1 MKWIK
6 IILTTI
12 IVILLQ
18 VTIFNRLQINGWG
31 YPMVYILLLLNIPP
45 QKPRWI
51 EMLVGTLVGLI
62 IDICNN
68 SLGVHM
74 AACVALAYLRPIIL
88 KKSVQDVERIKD
100 EICSRSVGF
109 IEYLKCIVLLTILHH
124 LMVFGLEAWSI
135 QNWLLIVLQTLCSSF
150 LTILLLL
157 GYDLIRR

>member
-1 MKWIK
+1 
-6 IILTTI
+6 
-12 IVILLQ
+12 
-18 VTIFNRLQINGWG
+18 
-31 YPMVYILLLLNIPP
+31 
-45 QKPRWI
+45 
-51 EMLVGTLVGLI
+51 MLVGTLVGLI

-88 KKSVQDVERIKD
+88 KKMVQDVERIKG
-100 EICSRSVGF
+100 EICSRSVGG

>member
-45 QKPRWI
+45 QNPRWI

-100 EICSRSVGF
+100 EICSRSVGG

-135 QNWLLIVLQTLCSSF
+135 QNWLLIVIQTLCSSF

>member
-45 QKPRWI
+45 QNPRWI

-68 SLGVHM
+68 SLGVNM

-88 KKSVQDVERIKD
+88 KKMVQDVERIKG
-100 EICSRSVGF
+100 EICSRSVGG
-109 IEYLKCIVLLTILHH
+109 IEYLKCIILLTILHH

>member
-68 SLGVHM
+68 SLGVNM

-88 KKSVQDVERIKD
+88 KKMVQDVERIKG
-100 EICSRSVGF
+100 EICSRSVGG

-135 QNWLLIVLQTLCSSF
+135 QNWLLIVIQTLCSSF

>member
-100 EICSRSVGF
+100 EICSRSVGG

>member
-45 QKPRWI
+45 QNPRWI

-68 SLGVHM
+68 SLGVNM

-88 KKSVQDVERIKD
+88 KKMVQDVERIKG
-100 EICSRSVGF
+100 EICSRSVGG

-135 QNWLLIVLQTLCSSF
+135 QNWLLIVLQTLCSSY

>member
-45 QKPRWI
+45 QNPRWI

-88 KKSVQDVERIKD
+88 KKMVQDVERIKG
-100 EICSRSVGF
+100 EICSRSVGG

>member
-45 QKPRWI
+45 QNPRWI

-68 SLGVHM
+68 SLGVNM

-88 KKSVQDVERIKD
+88 KKMVQDVERIKG
-100 EICSRSVGF
+100 EICSRSVGG

>member
-45 QKPRWI
+45 QNPRWI

-68 SLGVHM
+68 SLGVNM

-88 KKSVQDVERIKD
+88 KKMVQDVERIKG
-100 EICSRSVGF
+100 EICSRSVGG

-135 QNWLLIVLQTLCSSF
+135 QNWLLIVIQTLCSSF

>member
-45 QKPRWI
+45 QNPRWI

-68 SLGVHM
+68 SLGVNM

-88 KKSVQDVERIKD
+88 KKSVQDVERIKG
-100 EICSRSVGF
+100 EICSRSVGG

>member
-31 YPMVYILLLLNIPP
+31 YPMVYILLLDI
-45 QKPRWI
+45 QKLKMMKTRTKCTDMTWHA
-51 EMLVGTLVGLI
+51 E
-62 IDICNN
+62 DICNN
-68 SLGVHM
+68 SLGVNM

-88 KKSVQDVERIKD
+88 KKMVQDVERIKG
-100 EICSRSVGF
+100 EICSRSVGG
-109 IEYLKCIVLLTILHH
+109 IEYLKCIILLTILHH